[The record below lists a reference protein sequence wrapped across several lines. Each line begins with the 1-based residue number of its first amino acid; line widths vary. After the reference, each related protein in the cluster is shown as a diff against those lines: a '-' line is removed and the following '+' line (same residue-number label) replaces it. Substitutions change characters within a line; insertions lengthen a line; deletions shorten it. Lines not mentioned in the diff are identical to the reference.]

1 MLLEVLP
8 PHEQLVTVITLEI
21 LLACVDDHVG
31 LQVSLLGKRLVT
43 QSTTVVLLTCMY
55 FKVGPQVAGIAKS
68 FTTKITFVGLHAHV
82 THEMDVKFGRRDK
95 RLGAHGALPLPFF
108 AVA

>member
-1 MLLEVLP
+1 MRNQGSTYQGAEAGDRRVSTYKPLSAPLRGNLLCVDEHMLLEVLP

-43 QSTTVVLLTCMY
+43 QSTTVVLLTC
-55 FKVGPQVAGIAKS
+55 
-68 FTTKITFVGLHAHV
+68 TL
-82 THEMDVKFGRRDK
+82 
-95 RLGAHGALPLPFF
+95 
-108 AVA
+108 